1 MPGADAIVGEAQI
14 TIGVIDGRLDH
25 RRAQGKTVVA
35 MARIVVI
42 IVVVVGTWCTT
53 FAKAFAKT
61 FGPIFA
67 VPMDGAALIAGLQIF
82 EDEALD
88 PCIVLLVVVFDA
100 PESVHTIELGDAGTI
115 LEEIFED
122 ESHTFLF
129 AVRTSPL
136 IIESETLFTQMTAVE
151 EDLVA

>member
-1 MPGADAIVGEAQI
+1 
-14 TIGVIDGRLDH
+14 
-25 RRAQGKTVVA
+25 
-35 MARIVVI
+35 MASIVVI

-82 EDEALD
+82 EDEALN

-122 ESHTFLF
+122 
-129 AVRTSPL
+129 
-136 IIESETLFTQMTAVE
+136 
-151 EDLVA
+151 